1 MRNLLFEIAYQGTR
15 YHGYQVQ
22 ENALSVA
29 QVLQDAI
36 EAVTGS
42 RDDITGCSRTD
53 TGVHANSF
61 YFNMKTESRIPEDR
75 FPIALNH
82 ALPPDIAVKRC
93 QEVPMEFHARYHCL
107 RKEYLYR
114 IWNSEI
120 RSPFL
125 DGLVSE
131 YKYPLDLPCLQKAT
145 QDFVGTYDFRAFC
158 AAGGKEMETVRTIYE
173 ASICREED
181 DMVCFR
187 VSGDGFLYHM
197 VRIMV
202 GTLLEIN
209 EGKIPPDSIREIIEQ
224 RDRTLAGRTAKPQG
238 LYLNRV
244 EYGDEWFG
252 KTV

>member
-1 MRNLLFEIAYQGTR
+1 
-15 YHGYQVQ
+15 
-22 ENALSVA
+22 
-29 QVLQDAI
+29 
-36 EAVTGS
+36 
-42 RDDITGCSRTD
+42 
-53 TGVHANSF
+53 
-61 YFNMKTESRIPEDR
+61 
-75 FPIALNH
+75 
-82 ALPPDIAVKRC
+82 
-93 QEVPMEFHARYHCL
+93 
-107 RKEYLYR
+107 
-114 IWNSEI
+114 
-120 RSPFL
+120 
-125 DGLVSE
+125 
-131 YKYPLDLPCLQKAT
+131 
-145 QDFVGTYDFRAFC
+145 
-158 AAGGKEMETVRTIYE
+158 METVRTIYE
-173 ASICREED
+173 ASICREEG